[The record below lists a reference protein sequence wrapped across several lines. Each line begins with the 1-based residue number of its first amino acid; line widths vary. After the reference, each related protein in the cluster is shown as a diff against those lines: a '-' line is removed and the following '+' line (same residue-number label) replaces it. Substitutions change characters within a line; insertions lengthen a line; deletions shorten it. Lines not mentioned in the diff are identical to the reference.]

1 MELLTVVLLGFFLGM
16 RHATDADHVI
26 AVTTIVS
33 RQRTVAGAALVGMLW
48 GLGHTLT
55 ILVVGGT
62 IVVFGVVIPPRLGLG
77 MEFGVAL
84 MLIALGVLTLAGS
97 FRRLGSAPGADRHS
111 HPHAHGDYVHTHPHG
126 HAPTTHGHDEGRTP
140 QARLDRWLG
149 GLGAYQ
155 AARPVVVGLVH
166 GLAGSA
172 AVALL
177 VLATIR
183 DPRWAVA
190 YLLVFGVGTIAGMA
204 LVTLAVALPFAYT
217 AGRSVA
223 FHRALATASGVLS
236 LVFGLVLAYQIGVG
250 DGLFGPDPRWSPE

>member
-55 ILVVGGT
+55 ILVVGGA

-77 MEFGVAL
+77 MELGVAL

-97 FRRLGSAPGADRHS
+97 LRRLDSAPGADRHS

-126 HAPTTHGHDEGRTP
+126 HAPATHGHDESRTP

-217 AGRSVA
+217 AGRSAA

-236 LVFGLVLAYQIGVG
+236 LAFGLVLAYQIGVV